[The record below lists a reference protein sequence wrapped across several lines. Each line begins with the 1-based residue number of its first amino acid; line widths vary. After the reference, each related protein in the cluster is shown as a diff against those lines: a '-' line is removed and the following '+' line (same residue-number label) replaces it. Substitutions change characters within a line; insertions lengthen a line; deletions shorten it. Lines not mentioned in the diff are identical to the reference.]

1 MEQITALLK
10 QLKKLPFIDN
20 IYLFGSRTDSAHAK
34 YADIDIAINCPNATI
49 KEWQQILDIIE
60 NAETLLKIDCIRY
73 DKISDKLLKQE
84 IDNKKVILYAR
95 NNNTN

>member
-1 MEQITALLK
+1 MEQITDLLK
-10 QLKKLPFIDN
+10 QLKKLPFIDD
-20 IYLFGSRTDSAHAK
+20 IYLFGSRTDSVHAK